1 MSVGEDTTESSAA
14 TESGRSSETAD
25 PTSAAA
31 RRAKPKPGSFDRIR
45 RDGVPE
51 ASSGRDPLGKQALF
65 SGAEQPPSLGS
76 VGLDC
81 QLCHRR
87 TIVSVVR
94 LAQMSLPGVHVPVP
108 RRGYRA
114 WVKCPA
120 CGRRT
125 WVRVTLGR

>member
-1 MSVGEDTTESSAA
+1 VSAGEDATGAEAA
-14 TESGRSSETAD
+14 AGRSGPASEGSS
-25 PTSAAA
+25 TSAG
-31 RRAKPKPGSFDRIR
+31 RAKSKPGSFDRIR
-45 RDGVPE
+45 RDSVPE
-51 ASSGRDPLGKQALF
+51 ATSGRDPLGKQALF

-76 VGLDC
+76 VALDC
-81 QLCHRR
+81 PLCHRR

-120 CGRRT
+120 CESRT